1 MELSREKIA
10 DNLRYLRKETVMM
23 SNEEQYAL
31 VEQERSNLEE
41 KLNRLIENIG
51 DIPIA
56 NERKMPYGWR
66 KAAKG
71 RTVWRIV
78 EEVISQGLEYH
89 AEKLGF
95 DSVHA
100 ADSEVGVYDFKFRY
114 DGNKESYVN
123 IKSSVK
129 VNNGKKSKDDISKAV
144 GLIDFYHKNPNAN
157 LYVATFVID
166 FKDDMTI
173 GLEKCIVFPTAWIP
187 DVYVN
192 PSNNGN
198 LQSSKYKNL
207 TGAIKRTPQEFL
219 ECLIEANEL
228 ALEKKRIKE

>member
-1 MELSREKIA
+1 MDFSEKC
-10 DNLRYLRKETVMM
+10 R
-23 SNEEQYAL
+23 L
-31 VEQERSNLEE
+31 VEEERNNLEK
-41 KLNRLIENIG
+41 KLNQLIENIG

-56 NERKMPYGWR
+56 NKKIMPYGWR

-78 EEVISQGLEYH
+78 EEIISQGLEFQ
-89 AEKLGF
+89 AKELGF

-100 ADSEVGVYDFKFRY
+100 ADSEVGVYDFKFEY

-129 VNNGKKSKDDISKAV
+129 DGRTNKDDISKAER
-144 GLIDFYHKNPNAN
+144 LIEFYNENPNAN
-157 LYVATFVID
+157 LYVATFVIQ
-166 FKDDMTI
+166 FKEDLTI

-198 LQSSKYKNL
+198 LQSSHYKNL
-207 TGAIKRTPQEFL
+207 ADAVKRTPQEFL
-219 ECLIEANEL
+219 ECLKAENKV
-228 ALEKKRIKE
+228 ALEKKRKKKI

>member
-1 MELSREKIA
+1 MSDETRFDAVEMER
-10 DNLRYLRKETVMM
+10 RY
-23 SNEEQYAL
+23 
-31 VEQERSNLEE
+31 LEE
-41 KLNRLIENIG
+41 KLTLLIKNIG

-56 NERKMPYGWR
+56 NTRIMPYGWR

-78 EEVISQGLEYH
+78 EEVISQGLESQ
-89 AEKLGF
+89 ASSLGF
-95 DSVHA
+95 DSVHPA
-100 ADSEVGVYDFKFRY
+100 ESEVGVYDFKFRY

-129 VNNGKKSKDDISKAV
+129 GGRTNKDDISKAV
-144 GLIDFYHKNPNAN
+144 GLIDFYNENPAAN
-157 LYVATFVID
+157 LYVATFVIS
-166 FKDDMTI
+166 FKDNMTI

-198 LQSSKYKNL
+198 LQSSQYKDL
-207 TGAIKRTPQEFL
+207 SKAIRRTPQEFL
-219 ECLIEANEL
+219 ACLIAENQV
-228 ALEKKRIKE
+228 ALKKKAKKS

>member
-1 MELSREKIA
+1 MSDETRFDAVEMER
-10 DNLRYLRKETVMM
+10 RY
-23 SNEEQYAL
+23 
-31 VEQERSNLEE
+31 LEE
-41 KLNRLIENIG
+41 KLTLLIKNIG

-56 NERKMPYGWR
+56 NTRIMPYGWR

-78 EEVISQGLEYH
+78 EEVISQGLESQ
-89 AEKLGF
+89 ASSLGF
-95 DSVHA
+95 DSVHPA
-100 ADSEVGVYDFKFRY
+100 ESEVGVYDFKFRY

-129 VNNGKKSKDDISKAV
+129 GGRTNKDDISKAV
-144 GLIDFYHKNPNAN
+144 GLIDFYNENPSAN
-157 LYVATFVID
+157 LYVATFVISFRD
-166 FKDDMTI
+166 NMTI

-198 LQSSKYKNL
+198 LQSSQYKDL
-207 TGAIKRTPQEFL
+207 SKAIRRTPQEFL
-219 ECLIEANEL
+219 ACLIAENQV
-228 ALEKKRIKE
+228 ALEKKAKKS

>member
-1 MELSREKIA
+1 MAGKEFTAVEVERK
-10 DNLRYLRKETVMM
+10 YLED
-23 SNEEQYAL
+23 
-31 VEQERSNLEE
+31 
-41 KLNRLIENIG
+41 KLNTLIKNIG

-56 NERKMPYGWR
+56 NTRIMPYGWR

-78 EEVISQGLEYH
+78 EEVISQGLESQ
-89 AEKLGF
+89 ATNLGF
-95 DSVHA
+95 DSVHP
-100 ADSEVGVYDFKFRY
+100 ADSEVGVYDFRFCY

-129 VNNGKKSKDDISKAV
+129 GGRTNKDDISKAV
-144 GLIDFYHKNPNAN
+144 GLIDFYNANPNAN
-157 LYVATFVID
+157 LYVATFVIS
-166 FKDDMTI
+166 FKPNMTI

-187 DVYVN
+187 DIYVN

-207 TGAIKRTPQEFL
+207 ASAIKRTPVEFL
-219 ECLIEANEL
+219 TCLIDENNI
-228 ALEKKRIKE
+228 ALNKKAKK

>member
-1 MELSREKIA
+1 MNESKYKI
-10 DNLRYLRKETVMM
+10 
-23 SNEEQYAL
+23 
-31 VEQERSNLEE
+31 VEQERKNLED
-41 KLNRLIENIG
+41 KLNLLIKHIG

-56 NERKMPYGWR
+56 NTEIMPYGWR

-78 EEVISQGLEYH
+78 EEVISQGLES
-89 AEKLGF
+89 KCDVLGF
-95 DSVHA
+95 DKVKA
-100 ADSEVGVYDFKFRY
+100 AKSEVGVYDFKFRY

-129 VNNGKKSKDDISKAV
+129 GGKTNKDDISKAV
-144 GLIDFYHKNPNAN
+144 RLIEFYEKNPNAN
-157 LYVATFVID
+157 LYVATFVIS
-166 FKDDMTI
+166 FKEDMTI

-198 LQSSKYKNL
+198 LQSSQYKDLSN
-207 TGAIKRTPQEFL
+207 AIKRTPQEFFQEL
-219 ECLIEANEL
+219 KKANYI
-228 ALEKKRIKE
+228 AIQKKQKNKN